1 MAKFKKGDIVEIVP
15 GIRDC
20 LEVQAQ
26 YGKKHVVERVTVRY
40 WGLGYILKGVA
51 KDGLPFLFPESSLQ
65 LCEQQLSFP
74 GF

>member
-1 MAKFKKGDIVEIVP
+1 MAKFKKGDIVKIVP
-15 GIRDC
+15 ATGDC

-26 YGKKHVVERVTVRY
+26 YGIKHVVERVAVRY

-51 KDGLPFLFPESSLQ
+51 KDGLPFIFPESALQ

>member
-15 GIRDC
+15 GTGDC

-51 KDGLPFLFPESSLQ
+51 KDGLPFFFPESSLQ